1 MQITTLTNDAI
12 RRCLPNVL
20 TEVEGE
26 TPLAEK
32 LAPFISS
39 AKVWLETEYLGPE
52 DFLSAPHN
60 NFAMSILVVKAVAD
74 ALPSLDLVVTPTGM
88 AVVSTDTMAPASKE
102 RVERL
107 INALMERVRAAIP
120 TLLDYCHTYEVWR
133 KSERG
138 RYFCATF
145 IGLRDCAGLDISY
158 EEARR
163 RAILVESALADRY
176 LGHAMLD
183 TLREDYHSH
192 AITRSNSLV
201 NLIIATITNLISF
214 KSFDRVFDPNRLW
227 HAVCPIANEFKYH
240 PIYKTIWEQE
250 MADIFNA
257 MGFKNNI
264 KGGFYF

>member
-12 RRCLPNVL
+12 RRYLPNVL

-32 LAPFISS
+32 LTPFIES

-52 DFLSAPHN
+52 DFLSWQHN
-60 NFAMSILVVKAVAD
+60 ELAMGILVCKAVAD

-107 INALMERVRAAIP
+107 INSLQEHIRAAIP
-120 TLLDYCHTYEVWR
+120 TLLDYCHTYEVWL

-145 IGLRDCAGLDISY
+145 ISPRDCAGLDISY
-158 EEARR
+158 DEARR

-176 LGHAMLD
+176 LGHDMLD
-183 TLREDYHSH
+183 ALRADYHCGAVS
-192 AITRSNSLV
+192 RSNPLV
-201 NLIIATITNLISF
+201 NLIIATVTNLIAI
-214 KSFDRVFDPNRLW
+214 KEFDRGLDQNALW
-227 HAVCPIANEFKYH
+227 HASRPIVNELTYH
-240 PIYKTIWEQE
+240 PTYKNMWESKMGAIY
-250 MADIFNA
+250 NA
-257 MGFKNNI
+257 MGFKNDI

>member
-1 MQITTLTNDAI
+1 MQITTLTNDDI
-12 RRCLPNVL
+12 RRYLPNVL

-32 LAPFISS
+32 LAPFINS
-39 AKVWLETEYLGPE
+39 AKNWLETEYLGPD
-52 DFLSAPHN
+52 DFLCWQHN
-60 NFAMSILVVKAVAD
+60 ELAMGILVCKAVAA

-107 INALMERVRAAIP
+107 INSLQEHIHAAIP
-120 TLLDYCHTYEVWR
+120 TLLDYCHTYAEWC

-138 RYFCATF
+138 QYFCATF
-145 IGLRDCAGLDISY
+145 IGPRDADCIGMPY

-176 LGHAMLD
+176 LGHDMMGA
-183 TLREDYHSH
+183 LRDDYNYRAVS
-192 AITRSNSLV
+192 RSNSLV
-201 NLIIATITNLISF
+201 NLVIATVTNLIAIKDF
-214 KSFDRVFDPNRLW
+214 NRGLDQNALW
-227 HAVCPIANEFKYH
+227 HASRPIVNELNYH
-240 PIYKTIWEQE
+240 PTYKNMWEASMGDIY
-250 MADIFNA
+250 NA
-257 MGFKNNI
+257 MGFKNDI

>member
-32 LAPFISS
+32 LAPFIDS
-39 AKVWLETEYLGPE
+39 AKTWLESEYLGPE
-52 DFLSAPHN
+52 DFLCASHN
-60 NFAMSILVVKAVAD
+60 EFAMSILVCKAVAD

-107 INALMERVRAAIP
+107 INSLQGRIRAAIP
-120 TLLDYCHTYEVWR
+120 TLLDYCHTYAEWC

-138 RYFCATF
+138 QYFCATF
-145 IGLRDCAGLDISY
+145 IGPRDADGIHMPY

-163 RAILVESALADRY
+163 RALLVESALADSY
-176 LGHAMLD
+176 LGHDLMD
-183 TLREDYHSH
+183 TLRDDYNYGAVS
-192 AITRSNSLV
+192 RSNSLV
-201 NLIIATITNLISF
+201 NLIIATVTTLIAI
-214 KSFDRVFDPNRLW
+214 KEFDRGLDQNALW
-227 HAVCPIANEFKYH
+227 HASRPIVNELTYH
-240 PIYKTIWEQE
+240 PTYKNMWESKMGAIY
-250 MADIFNA
+250 NA

>member
-1 MQITTLTNDAI
+1 MQITTQTNDAI
-12 RRCLPNVL
+12 RRYLPNVL

-32 LAPFISS
+32 LAPFVDS

-107 INALMERVRAAIP
+107 INSLMERVRAAIP

-145 IGLRDCAGLDISY
+145 IGPRDCAGLDIQY
-158 EEARR
+158 DEARR
-163 RAILVESALADRY
+163 RALLVESALADRY
-176 LGHAMLD
+176 LGHNMLNA
-183 TLREDYHSH
+183 LRDDYHCGAVSR
-192 AITRSNSLV
+192 ANSLV
-201 NLIIATITNLISF
+201 NLIIATVTNLIAI
-214 KSFDRVFDPNRLW
+214 KDFDRALDQNALW
-227 HAVCPIANEFKYH
+227 HASRPVINGLKYH
-240 PIYKTIWEQE
+240 PDYKSLWEPE
-250 MADIFNA
+250 MAEMFDA
-257 MGFKNNI
+257 MGFKNDI